1 MTSFATPLLI
11 NLTLA
16 TAFGVLIHDTQIDKA
31 TTVALAAPV
40 ALASLAVSDLNS
52 KSNDHVHVEKAS
64 AVNHLG
70 SLRANIAKIPPRDDD
85 RKYIQSKKIIFGGGN
100 GSSLWPSV

>member
-11 NLTLA
+11 NLTFA

-40 ALASLAVSDLNS
+40 ALASFAAADLNS
-52 KSNDHVHVEKAS
+52 KSNDHVHVEKAG
-64 AVNHLG
+64 AHLAG
-70 SLRANIAKIPPRDDD
+70 LRGAIAKIPPRDDD